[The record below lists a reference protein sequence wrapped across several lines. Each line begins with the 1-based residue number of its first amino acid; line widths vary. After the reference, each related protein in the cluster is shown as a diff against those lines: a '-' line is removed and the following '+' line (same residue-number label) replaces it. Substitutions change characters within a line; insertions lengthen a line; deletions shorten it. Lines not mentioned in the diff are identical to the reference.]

1 MPKPQLLAIGLTVY
15 SAPVALREQLS
26 IPEAEWPRAI
36 AELTQYPHIEEAAV
50 LSTCNRLELYAVLLS
65 WHPGVREVEDWLCRT
80 SGLPLEQL
88 RPHLFLLREQDAAH
102 HLLRVASGLDS
113 LVLGEGQILAQVCN
127 WMLWGARVC
136 GVTAHSSWQGR
147 TWFEPGLMARAAW
160 ASQVSILFRLWR
172 PPILTVCLLLP
183 HAAAGQAGAQS
194 RAELTGL
201 WAPAQWCA
209 SAVWVCLP
217 ASCALTSSLL
227 SLAALAFP
235 GSD

>member
-1 MPKPQLLAIGLTVY
+1 MAPCYGCLVHATLSSASIGCDACRYAGVPKPQLLAIGLTVH

-113 LVLGEGQILAQVCN
+113 LVLGEGQILAQVRKG
-127 WMLWGARVC
+127 MLRGARGG
-136 GVTAHSSWQGR
+136 GVTAHSSWQTHRLQHWQGR
-147 TWFEPGLMARAAW
+147 TWFEPGRMARAAW
-160 ASQVSILFRLWR
+160 ALQVSILLRLWR
-172 PPILTVCLLLP
+172 PPILTVCLL
-183 HAAAGQAGAQS
+183 
-194 RAELTGL
+194 
-201 WAPAQWCA
+201 
-209 SAVWVCLP
+209 
-217 ASCALTSSLL
+217 
-227 SLAALAFP
+227 
-235 GSD
+235 